1 MPWLCYLKK
10 MSTKKSTWLQQKQ
23 WHLNDVQ
30 QNQVAFKQF
39 SRLEMMRSVY
49 NMFSLFCVMNWRV
62 AMLSSSCWYLLDSA
76 TPSGREDMFTF
87 DLMSKLYKNI
97 GTTLA
102 LPTRETRIFADFV
115 ALHVAS
121 AESGR
126 KCQPSA
132 NIDLNCLNW
141 SYSPSKLTRQE
152 VVAKE
157 ALHWSRNWPNILT
170 RWRIF
175 CWQKAICIFFLRKS
189 SSKFLI
195 ATNFSFLFVADF
207 RLHWEALH
215 ACTHPW
221 DIWRHPPCSLGNKRI
236 DSASSW
242 VAEQLWCCCCCFRK
256 DEADV
261 TCHLFK
267 DSSPSLV
274 STSVYLSRVLSAFN
288 IPADCLWT

>member
-76 TPSGREDMFTF
+76 TPFWPRRHVHVWLDEQIVQKYRDNVS
-87 DLMSKLYKNI
+87 S
-97 GTTLA
+97 
-102 LPTRETRIFADFV
+102 PHRETRIFADFV

-141 SYSPSKLTRQE
+141 SYSPSKLTGQE

-170 RWRIF
+170 CWRIF
-175 CWQKAICIFFLRKS
+175 CWQRAILVFFLRKN

-242 VAEQLWCCCCCFRK
+242 VAEQLWGCCCCFRK